1 MMTRWSA
8 DVVILGSGFSGSIA
22 AMILKKLGHQPLL
35 VDRATHP
42 RFAIGE
48 SSTPVANRLL
58 LDLAER
64 YDLPALTPLAKWG
77 TWEKTYPQLRR
88 GKKRGFSYFPH
99 LSEQSFQPQQNHA
112 NELLVAASADDLHSD
127 TQWFRADVD
136 QFLVQQAQ
144 AQGVE
149 VLDGVTIQQ
158 FLPLTNGRAWRLSGQ
173 RENKSVEIE
182 ADFILDGSGEAAA
195 LAHAFDIPSTIS
207 GMHTRSRAI
216 FSHWNDIGSWDHWL
230 QTHGADLQAHPFAS
244 DDAAQHHLFDGAWMW
259 ILRFSH
265 GVASVGIAMDPRR
278 WPVPEHASPEE
289 EWETWLNRY
298 PAVRDILGNRMP
310 QTPPGRVIRTGR
322 LQRRW
327 HQIVG
332 NGWAMLPHTAGFVDP
347 LHSSGIAHSLCGV
360 ERLMRQ
366 FESADWRQSLSKGL
380 AEYQTAV
387 LSELTMI
394 DQLVAACYSTFHH
407 FPLLIAN
414 SMLYFAAAT
423 SYEKQRHL
431 AGYNPQLRFL
441 LAGDGEFTS
450 TIERILTQLES
461 LLGNSVGKSDHSSA
475 RPSRSFSAA
484 DISAYQELVARE
496 LQPFNHVGL
505 CDWSGD
511 QMYRYTAAPL

>member
-1 MMTRWSA
+1 MTRRQA
-8 DVVILGSGFSGSIA
+8 DIVILGSGFAGSIA

-35 VDRATHP
+35 VDRASHP

-77 TWEKTYPQLRR
+77 TWEQTYPQLRR

-99 LSEQSFQPQQNHA
+99 LSQQTFRPQQNHA

-136 QFLVQQAQ
+136 QFLVEQAQ
-144 AQGVE
+144 ALGVE
-149 VLDGVTIQQ
+149 VLDGLTIRQ
-158 FLPLTNGRAWRLSGQ
+158 FQPPTNGRAWRLIGQ
-173 RENKSVEIE
+173 HENETLEID

-195 LAHAFDIPSTIS
+195 LAHAFDIPSTAS
-207 GMHTRSRAI
+207 GMRTHSRAI
-216 FSHWNDIGSWDHWL
+216 FSHWSDIGSWDQWL
-230 QTHGADLQAHPFAS
+230 QSQGADIHSHPFAS

-259 ILRFSH
+259 VLRFSH

-278 WPVPEHASPEE
+278 WPIPEQISPQE
-289 EWETWLNRY
+289 EWESWLSRY
-298 PAVRDILGNRMP
+298 PAIHEMLGNRLP
-310 QTPPGRVIRTGR
+310 QTPPGRVIRSGR

-327 HQIVG
+327 NQIVG

-360 ERLMRQ
+360 ERLMRL
-366 FESADWRQSLSKGL
+366 FESADWRRSLPEALIDYQS
-380 AEYQTAV
+380 AV
-387 LSELTMI
+387 LSELNMI

-423 SYEKQRHL
+423 SYEKQRHA
-431 AGYNPQLRFL
+431 AGYQPQLRFL
-441 LAGDGEFTS
+441 LAGNPDFTN
-450 TIERILTQLES
+450 TVQRILTKLET
-461 LLGNSVGKSDHSSA
+461 LLGHPLGASDGFPASDSQ
-475 RPSRSFSAA
+475 P
-484 DISAYQELVARE
+484 ISATAIRDYQELVARE
-496 LQPFNHVGL
+496 LRPFNHVGL

-511 QMYRYTAAPL
+511 HMYRYTAAPV